1 MISDWFGSRPGRNCL
16 VLVNVGK
23 VEQVIKNR
31 CLNGGVHVYVKS
43 LKWNIISD
51 KYFQWREVSSWDFP
65 KKENRCILCKQEK
78 LLLYW
83 KGLQSSHTIL
93 GQLSRAFQLDGSVGI
108 AAECHSWCPG
118 WSVLLPFVVG
128 CSVVHP

>member
-1 MISDWFGSRPGRNCL
+1 M
-16 VLVNVGK
+16 
-23 VEQVIKNR
+23 IKNR
-31 CLNGGVHVYVKS
+31 CLNGSVHVYVES

-51 KYFQWREVSSWDFP
+51 KYFQWREVYSWDFP

-78 LLLYW
+78 FPLYW
-83 KGLQSSHTIL
+83 KGLQSSHTIF

-118 WSVLLPFVVG
+118 WSVLLPFAGLYIGILPLLSILAITV
-128 CSVVHP
+128 